1 MRKALFE
8 RQDDIEAQRNAL
20 IEQLEGQL
28 EQKVAEKQLFICR
41 VGDYLT
47 DRLSGEKTA
56 YPVLVCSVAFQ

>member
-28 EQKVAEKQLFICR
+28 EQKVAEKQLFI
-41 VGDYLT
+41 V
-47 DRLSGEKTA
+47 EWEII
-56 YPVLVCSVAFQ
+56 